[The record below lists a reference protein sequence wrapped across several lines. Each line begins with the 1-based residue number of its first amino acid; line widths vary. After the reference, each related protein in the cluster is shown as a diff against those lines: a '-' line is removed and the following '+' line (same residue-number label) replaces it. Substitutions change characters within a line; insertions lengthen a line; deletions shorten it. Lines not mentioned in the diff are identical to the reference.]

1 MKSLNNQAHKQ
12 ELLDRLRNIT
22 PQNQRQWGSM
32 TSHQMICHL
41 NDSFK
46 LAMGD
51 RAVSAKTNIFTR
63 TIMKWV
69 AFKVPVKWPKGFRT
83 LPEIDQQIGGTKP
96 VDFEKDLTELKCLLD
111 RFAQKERRFEWT
123 VHPIFG
129 KMTEKEWL
137 RWGYLH
143 MDHHLRQFGA

>member
-12 ELLDRLRNIT
+12 ELLIRLRNIT

-63 TIMKWV
+63 TIMKWL
-69 AFKVPVKWPKGFRT
+69 AFKVPLKWPKGFRT
-83 LPEIDQQIGGTKP
+83 HPEIDQHIGGTQP
-96 VDFEKDLTELKCLLD
+96 LDFEKDLTELKQLLD
-111 RFAQKERRFEWT
+111 RFAQEERKFEWQ

-129 KMTEKEWL
+129 RLTEEEWL

-143 MDHHLRQFGA
+143 VDHHLRQFGA